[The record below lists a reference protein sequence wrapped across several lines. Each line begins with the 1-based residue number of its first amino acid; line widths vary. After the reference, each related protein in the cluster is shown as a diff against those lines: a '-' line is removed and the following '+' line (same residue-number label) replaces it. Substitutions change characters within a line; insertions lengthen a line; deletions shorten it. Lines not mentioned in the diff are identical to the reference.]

1 MPGLAIEE
9 RYVEAGGLSVRYLVA
24 GEGPPLLL
32 LHGAGENALDWRW
45 VMPDLAAAHSVYA
58 PDLPGSPGSAIP
70 ATGYSPGFFERF
82 VAAFLD
88 ALGVERASMI
98 GNSLGGLAALRLAL
112 SEPARASSLVLVGS
126 AGLGREVS
134 PALRALALPGY
145 GALAVAWGKTPP
157 GPCRG
162 HRDGPP
168 YSSRALGAPRSC
180 GSERNTGWAEAL
192 ASWRRSWPLSGPRSA
207 SGDNANCWRSV
218 CPPSGCR
225 CSASGGRA
233 TASCPNARGRR
244 RPPA

>member
-88 ALGVERASMI
+88 ALGLERATMI

-112 SEPARASSLVLVGS
+112 SEPARARRLWSSWAAPGS
-126 AGLGREVS
+126 AG
-134 PALRALALPGY
+134 
-145 GALAVAWGKTPP
+145 
-157 GPCRG
+157 
-162 HRDGPP
+162 
-168 YSSRALGAPRSC
+168 
-180 GSERNTGWAEAL
+180 
-192 ASWRRSWPLSGPRSA
+192 RSA
-207 SGDNANCWRSV
+207 
-218 CPPSGCR
+218 PPSGRLR
-225 CSASGGRA
+225 CPA
-233 TASCPNARGRR
+233 TAPWRSPGAR
-244 RPPA
+244 RPY